1 MLAPLLSSWLT
12 IDSRTGGP
20 HKGDSM
26 TTYYDV
32 PADLLIGSLSAEL
45 QSFEQII
52 PPEWAEY
59 AKTGTHR
66 ERPPTQENWWFI
78 RSAAVLRKVGMKGP
92 IGTNHMA
99 QLFGG
104 PKDRGVKPTRAA
116 AGSRNVART
125 VLQQLTEAGLIT
137 SKWNAA
143 NTVNFGKILT
153 PEGHALLDKVAHS
166 VRDAAEERYPG
177 LSKY

>member
-1 MLAPLLSSWLT
+1 MLAPLLSSWLN

-32 PADLLIGSLSAEL
+32 PADLLISSLSAEL

-92 IGTNHMA
+92 IG
-99 QLFGG
+99 
-104 PKDRGVKPTRAA
+104 TRAA

>member
-1 MLAPLLSSWLT
+1 
-12 IDSRTGGP
+12 
-20 HKGDSM
+20 M

-32 PADLLIGSLSAEL
+32 PTDLVIGSLSAEL

-153 PEGHALLDKVAHS
+153 QKDMPYSIRWLIQFVMLLRRDILVFQNIKVIKWH
-166 VRDAAEERYPG
+166 V
-177 LSKY
+177 

>member
-1 MLAPLLSSWLT
+1 
-12 IDSRTGGP
+12 
-20 HKGDSM
+20 M

-32 PADLLIGSLSAEL
+32 PADLLIGSLSTEL
-45 QSFEQII
+45 QSFEQIN

-59 AKTGTHR
+59 VKTGTHR
-66 ERPPTQENWWFI
+66 ERPPTQEDWWFI

-116 AGSRNVART
+116 SGSRNVART
-125 VLQQLTEAGLIT
+125 VLQQLTEAC
-137 SKWNAA
+137 
-143 NTVNFGKILT
+143 
-153 PEGHALLDKVAHS
+153 
-166 VRDAAEERYPG
+166 
-177 LSKY
+177 

>member
-1 MLAPLLSSWLT
+1 MLAPLLSSWLN

-59 AKTGTHR
+59 AK
-66 ERPPTQENWWFI
+66 Q
-78 RSAAVLRKVGMKGP
+78 V
-92 IGTNHMA
+92 
-99 QLFGG
+99 
-104 PKDRGVKPTRAA
+104 
-116 AGSRNVART
+116 
-125 VLQQLTEAGLIT
+125 LTEKDHQLKKIGGL
-137 SKWNAA
+137 
-143 NTVNFGKILT
+143 F
-153 PEGHALLDKVAHS
+153 ALRL
-166 VRDAAEERYPG
+166 Y
-177 LSKY
+177 

>member
-1 MLAPLLSSWLT
+1 MTGPLLSSRLNT
-12 IDSRTGGP
+12 DSRTGGP

-32 PADLLIGSLSAEL
+32 PADLLIGTLSSEL
-45 QSFEQII
+45 QGFEQIN

-66 ERPPTQENWWFI
+66 ERPPTQDDWWFI

-104 PKDRGVKPTRAA
+104 PKDRSQTYTCSIRF
-116 AGSRNVART
+116 S
-125 VLQQLTEAGLIT
+125 
-137 SKWNAA
+137 
-143 NTVNFGKILT
+143 
-153 PEGHALLDKVAHS
+153 
-166 VRDAAEERYPG
+166 
-177 LSKY
+177 

>member
-1 MLAPLLSSWLT
+1 
-12 IDSRTGGP
+12 
-20 HKGDSM
+20 
-26 TTYYDV
+26 
-32 PADLLIGSLSAEL
+32 
-45 QSFEQII
+45 
-52 PPEWAEY
+52 
-59 AKTGTHR
+59 
-66 ERPPTQENWWFI
+66 
-78 RSAAVLRKVGMKGP
+78 
-92 IGTNHMA
+92 MA

-153 PEGHALLDKVAHS
+153 PEGHALLIRYFIQFVMLLRRDIQVFQNIKVIKWH
-166 VRDAAEERYPG
+166 V
-177 LSKY
+177 